1 MPAITSRLFLTER
14 CHIGDFIMNEFGQTG
29 KKLAELITN
38 AIKDG
43 KVTEKEYFEI
53 VTLANADQ
61 LVDSQEKRLLNQLE
75 DMIRNNAV
83 LKVMED

>member
-1 MPAITSRLFLTER
+1 MHTDLVLHFFTMIR
-14 CHIGDFIMNEFGQTG
+14 GDVAMDEFGQTG
-29 KKLAELITN
+29 RKLAQLITN
-38 AIKDG
+38 AIRDG
-43 KVTEKEYFEI
+43 KVTEKEYSEI

-61 LVDSQEKRLLNQLE
+61 VVDSQEKRLLNQLE